1 LIEKWDRDEIAKD
14 VKTYETKERGL
25 KAVGHIMKK
34 YLVTRQD
41 KKINPS
47 KQTSNDVLNLLTNTL
62 IFDKRFHQFALENY
76 RVFIE
81 YHEKE
86 DRLDILKLKD

>member
-1 LIEKWDRDEIAKD
+1 
-14 VKTYETKERGL
+14 
-25 KAVGHIMKK
+25 MKK

-62 IFDKRFHQFALENY
+62 IFDKEFHQFALKNY
-76 RVFIE
+76 RDFIK
-81 YHEKE
+81 YYEKE